1 MQRKDEEGK
10 YQEWGYLIL
19 YREKCNQ
26 RKKRVIAIVRRKAR
40 MEEKDSKQSGG
51 IKKTKQE
58 GGS

>member
-1 MQRKDEEGK
+1 MAYLLLYKGK
-10 YQEWGYLIL
+10 C
-19 YREKCNQ
+19 KQ

-51 IKKTKQE
+51 LNKTKQE